1 MKITIICT
9 RSRSILWYRQKLVE
23 KWQELGHEVSVIA
36 LDDECKSEV
45 EALGLDFYCMNDA
58 NRSLN
63 PFKILTLKN
72 RYAKLIKKINPDL
85 VFTFML
91 KPNIYGVQGAK
102 KAGVK
107 KIYSMVEGAGDV
119 FIHNSLKW
127 KIIRFVVCR
136 GYKKSFKISKKV
148 FFLNDDDKNEF
159 VERGIIDKNRCER
172 INGIGVDLERF
183 EFTPIKNKQTFLM
196 VARLTPTK
204 GVYEYCE
211 ASKIVKEKFP
221 SASFKLLGGEGL
233 IKIEDLKKYVDEGII
248 DYLGETKN
256 VKPYYQE
263 ISVHVLPTYYREG
276 LVTVN
281 LEASATGR
289 AVITCDNIGT
299 RETVKD
305 GYSGFIVPVK
315 NVQALVEKMIYF
327 LENPDKVEEMGNNA
341 RKYVEENFDQRK
353 INEKI
358 CNIIFS

>member
-36 LDDECKSEV
+36 LDDECKSEI

-127 KIIRFVVCR
+127 KIIRFVVSR

-159 VERGIIDKNRCER
+159 IERGIIDKNHCER

-233 IKIEDLKKYVDEGII
+233 ITKADIEKYTSDGTVE
-248 DYLGETKN
+248 YLGYTN
-256 VKPYYQE
+256 DVVPYM
-263 ISVHVLPTYYREG
+263 IDASVNVLPSYREG
-276 LVTVN
+276 LSTVN
-281 LEASATGR
+281 VEASAIGR
-289 AVITCDNIGT
+289 PTITCDANGM
-299 RETVKD
+299 RSTVVD
-305 GYSGFIVPVK
+305 GQTGFLVSVRDA
-315 NVQALVEKMIYF
+315 QAVADKMMYF
-327 LENPDKVEEMGNNA
+327 LENPDKLEEMGKNA
-341 RKYVEENFDQRK
+341 RIFAEENFDQRK
-353 INEKI
+353 INEHI